1 MSQTI
6 AHFQEKVL
14 AYPERVAKYPNTK
27 NYHQSIL
34 NNPSTPNFDRESLA
48 IGGQD

>member
-14 AYPERVAKYPNTK
+14 ASPENWVAKYPQIK
-27 NYHQSIL
+27 NHHQSIL
-34 NNPSTPNFDRESLA
+34 LSPSTANFDRESLA
-48 IGGQD
+48 EGTN